1 MLQRIFSTHS
11 VFFLPLNYFQ
21 WIFFKTE
28 LSILAISQKLN
39 INLPHTEKFLVL
51 DIYLWYVK
59 AYVHTKTCLQG
70 FLTAL
75 LIMAENLETTQM
87 FSWWINK
94 NLEDI
99 RNVPVK
105 FIDGKE
111 SAYSVGDGLDPWVG
125 KIPWRRECYPLQD
138 HGLESSMDRGAW
150 WAAVRGAAEL
160 DTTKW
165 LSLWLFRDVQPY
177 TFTSHWLTAHLT
189 QNSSWDVVV

>member
-111 SAYSVGDGLDPWVG
+111 SAYSVGDLGSIPGLGRSPGEGNATRYSIMVWRVLWTEETGGPQSVG
-125 KIPWRRECYPLQD
+125 LQRVG
-138 HGLESSMDRGAW
+138 HNK
-150 WAAVRGAAEL
+150 V
-160 DTTKW
+160 
-165 LSLWLFRDVQPY
+165 
-177 TFTSHWLTAHLT
+177 TFTLTFQRCTTLYIY
-189 QNSSWDVVV
+189 

>member
-1 MLQRIFSTHS
+1 MLQRIFSTHIF
-11 VFFLPLNYFQ
+11 FFLPLNYFQ

-111 SAYSVGDGLDPWVG
+111 SAYSVGDLGSIPGLGRSPGEGNATRSRIMVWRVLWTEEPGGTQSVG
-125 KIPWRRECYPLQD
+125 LQSWTQQSD
-138 HGLESSMDRGAW
+138 FHFDFSEMYNLIHLLVIG
-150 WAAVRGAAEL
+150 
-160 DTTKW
+160 W
-165 LSLWLFRDVQPY
+165 LH
-177 TFTSHWLTAHLT
+177 T
-189 QNSSWDVVV
+189 